1 MATPTIPNGEEYF
14 FPVIYSGNG
23 QGQRVGKF
31 VPFTD
36 SGTIANSCMFDD
48 GDSAYLSKTYGSA
61 GTSQKKFTFSCW
73 VKRGFVGND
82 FLTFFNV
89 GASSGSYFVLGF
101 NSGTYA
107 NAIQFYNWTGSA
119 YTLRRITNR
128 TFEDTSKF
136 YHIVVAIDTTQAT
149 ASDRVKLYVDGDE
162 ITSFQTS
169 VDPSLNLDTL
179 VGSADSYYVG
189 SDSSNHFDG
198 YLAEVNYVDGTAL
211 GPETFG
217 VTDTSTGR
225 WIPKTLTGIT
235 YGTNGF
241 RLKFQDSSALGDDT
255 SGNGNDLTSTNL
267 ATTDQRTDSPTNLFP
282 TIRAYNP
289 SYSQTFSEGNLQHAT
304 TGTNVGY
311 PVVSTLRPK
320 GSGKFYAEC
329 RISTTPG
336 GNTIALGCYA
346 QEDLHNYSSGNAYP
360 GNANYGSGL
369 WIAGTNYLRW
379 NGQTGFVNSPTF
391 TFSAGDVIGLALD
404 LDTGLL
410 SFYDDDNGLIGSVTY
425 DRTKSAC
432 FGGMSNT
439 SVTFIWNFGD
449 NPTFNGNETAGGN
462 TDGDGNGNFFKS
474 VPTGFKVL
482 KQDNMAETAKGVSG
496 LVWTK
501 NRDAADNHQLYD
513 SSRGKQL
520 VLASNATSAE
530 ATVTDGLQRFLAGG
544 QQIEDSD
551 AINTAGESFVSWN
564 WVANGGTTASNT
576 DGSITST
583 VQANT
588 TAGFSIVKYTGTG
601 SNATIGHGLSLAP
614 SWIMVKNLSQGDA
627 WKVYHHKVSSD
638 PQTDYLVLN
647 TTGAVVDDAT
657 VWNDTAPTSTVFSIG
672 THTDVNTSSENYVAY
687 CWHEVD
693 GFSKF
698 GTYKGNGSTDG
709 SMIYTGFRPS
719 FVLIKSTSTQYW
731 MTQDSTRW
739 KFNPTDKPLFPANT
753 DAESGLGAQNLDF
766 LSNGFK
772 CRGTSATQNSSSHT
786 YIYMA
791 FAEHPFVGDGT
802 NPVTAR

>member
-1 MATPTIPNGEEYF
+1 MATPTIPNGEEHF

-36 SGTIANSCMFDD
+36 NGTIANSVIYNRSDNPKLTRTPSSN
-48 GDSAYLSKTYGSA
+48 GNRKTFTISVWYKPTDL
-61 GTSQKKFTFSCW
+61 GTRRILCAADT
-73 VKRGFVGND
+73 
-82 FLTFFNV
+82 
-89 GASSGSYFVLGF
+89 SGSDYGLFEL
-101 NSGTYA
+101 NENNKLY
-107 NAIQFYNWTGSA
+107 WTHSSVGDIIS
-119 YTLRRITNR
+119 TR

-136 YHIVVAIDTTQAT
+136 YHFMLAVDTTQST
-149 ASDRVKLYVDGDE
+149 ASNRVKLYADGNL
-162 ITSFQTS
+162 ITSLDSSTYPSQDFQTNFNS
-169 VDPSLNLDTL
+169 TSYPIAAGTYNSLT
-179 VGSADSYYVG
+179 GYATG
-189 SDSSNHFDG
+189 G
-198 YLAEVNYVDGTAL
+198 YLAEFNFVDGTAL
-211 GPETFG
+211 TPSTFG
-217 VTDTSTGR
+217 LTDTSTGR

-267 ATTDQRTDSPTNLFP
+267 ATTDQRTDSPSNLFP
-282 TIRAYNP
+282 TLRPYNP

-346 QEDLHNYSSGNAYP
+346 QEDLHNYSSGNAYV

-369 WIAGTNYLRW
+369 WIAGTNYFRS
-379 NGQTGFVNSPTF
+379 NGQNGFGDTPTF

-432 FGGMSNT
+432 FGAMSNKA
-439 SVTFIWNFGD
+439 VTFIWNFGD

-501 NRDAADNHQLYD
+501 NRDASDSHQLYD

-520 VLASNATSAE
+520 VLESNATSVE

-564 WVANGGTTASNT
+564 WVANGGTTASNG
-576 DGSITST
+576 DGSISST

-601 SNATIGHGLSLAP
+601 SAGTVGHGLSSAP
-614 SWIMVKNLSQGDA
+614 EWIFGRPIEQTGGYNWS
-627 WKVYHHKVSSD
+627 VYHKSLTSASY
-638 PQTDYLVLN
+638 YLSLN
-647 TTGAVVDDAT
+647 LASAETSNSN
-657 VWNDTAPTSTVFSIG
+657 VWGSAPTSSVISVG
-672 THTDVNTSSENYVAY
+672 TSMSASTEPMILY
-687 CWHEVD
+687 CWHGVD

-698 GTYKGNGSTDG
+698 GKYVGNGVVDG
-709 SMIYTGFRPS
+709 PFVYTGFKPRWIMFKETGNSNDWP
-719 FVLIKSTSTQYW
+719 IW
-731 MTQDSTRW
+731 DSAR
-739 KFNPTDKPLFPANT
+739 FPLNPTNNSLFA
-753 DAESGLGAQNLDF
+753 DLDQGDNGSSMDLDV

-772 CRGTSATQNSSSHT
+772 CRTNNSQINRSGGT

-802 NPVTAR
+802 SPVTAR